1 MRIFMLN
8 ALVSVV
14 FLLQHIVYA
23 TALDYPYLAQYG
35 TASFD
40 VMGEIALDINKNLIS
55 SSRYQDIPL
64 GGSLAKFDEAG
75 NKVASLQLT
84 ISGGKNYMPKGV
96 VASKTSSD
104 YFTFGRLDGTLS
116 QR

>member
-35 TASFD
+35 TIFYD

-55 SSRYQDIPL
+55 SNYYYNTPFEGFL
-64 GGSLAKFDEAG
+64 VKYDEAG
-75 NKVASLQLT
+75 NKVASLQLM